1 MSLTEADKT
10 YLKKV
15 LDTQTEALQESIR
28 GLNENFNTSQGKQN
42 EQLKQLDAKLD
53 AVMGMLVLRKEYD
66 RMRQVLVEK
75 GIATDEELTPA

>member
-1 MSLTEADKT
+1 MSLTETDKT
-10 YLKKV
+10 YLKKA
-15 LDTQTEALQESIR
+15 LDTQTEVLKESIR

>member
-1 MSLTEADKT
+1 MPLTETDKT
-10 YLKKV
+10 YLKKA
-15 LDTQTEALQESIR
+15 LDTQTEVLKESIR